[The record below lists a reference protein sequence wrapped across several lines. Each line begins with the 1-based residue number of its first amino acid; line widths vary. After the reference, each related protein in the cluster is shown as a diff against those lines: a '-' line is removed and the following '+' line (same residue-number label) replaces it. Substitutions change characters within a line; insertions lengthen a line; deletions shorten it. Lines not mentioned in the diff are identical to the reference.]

1 MSPIIRECARRRINF
16 YILHTNQHYAKNL
29 NEIFF
34 EELNLPQPRYNL
46 NVGSGTQAEETGK
59 MLIRIERVLMEE
71 RPDIVLVEGDTNTVV
86 SGALAAAKLQIRVGH
101 VEAGLRSFNRDMPE
115 ELNRIITDH
124 LADYLF
130 APTKITKENLIH
142 EGILNKK
149 IFITGNTI
157 VDAIYQNLKIAKQK
171 AKILKKLNLRKE
183 NYLLATIHRQENVDL
198 KDRFQNLLEGI
209 GTIYKEFSLPI
220 SYPIHPRSQ
229 KRMDQ
234 FKLRVPEGV
243 EFIKPVGYF
252 DFLVLEQNAKLILTD
267 SGGIQEEACIL
278 KVPCVTLRTS
288 TERPETLA
296 VGANKLAG
304 GDPEKIL
311 STAKVMLNKKRDWI
325 NLFGDGRAAVKIINI
340 LKNFYEDTNNH

>member
-220 SYPIHPRSQ
+220 IYPIHPRSQ